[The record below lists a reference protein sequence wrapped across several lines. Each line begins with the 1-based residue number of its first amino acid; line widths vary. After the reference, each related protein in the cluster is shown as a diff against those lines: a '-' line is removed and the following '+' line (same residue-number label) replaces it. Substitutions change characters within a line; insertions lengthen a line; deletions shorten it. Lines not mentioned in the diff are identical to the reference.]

1 MTEAQAKMFSA
12 LAQLQALTDL
22 DDDEMQTAIS
32 VLAQAIEDNVA

>member
-1 MTEAQAKMFSA
+1 MSEAQTKLYSA

-22 DDDEMQTAIS
+22 DNDEMQTAIS

>member
-22 DDDEMQTAIS
+22 DNDEMQTAIS
-32 VLAQAIEDNVA
+32 VLAQAIEDNVK